1 MGPEMSRRN
10 TLNGI
15 FGGAVEELAAANFEQ
30 GTEAK
35 RGSAGPVRSMALSL
49 GKMEEEAMAMHKALL
64 AGLRVQDIAP
74 ELIDDSFV
82 RDRIGDLALSEGD
95 PFVQSIADGG
105 QEVPILVRPHPEREG
120 RYQVAY
126 GHRRL
131 RAARLLGI
139 PVKAVVKQIADEEL
153 VVAQGVEN
161 TARSNLTYIEKATFA
176 HTLEER
182 GFRRAVIMKAL
193 TTDKTELSKMISVAS
208 SIPAPVIAHIG
219 NTPAYGRRK
228 WIAFAEAY
236 SERKLSKLESL
247 FASEL
252 FSAADSDK
260 RFDLA
265 LELVVGKAAKPSART
280 WAPREG
286 QALTGS
292 IKTDGRTYTVAFKAN
307 EATAFGEFLTDKL
320 DELYAE
326 FKRIED

>member
-1 MGPEMSRRN
+1 MGPEMSRRK
-10 TLNGI
+10 TLNGT
-15 FGGAVEELAAANFEQ
+15 FGGAIEELATANLEKDE
-30 GTEAK
+30 G
-35 RGSAGPVRSMALSL
+35 
-49 GKMEEEAMAMHKALL
+49 EAMHEALL
-64 AGLRVQDIAP
+64 SGLRVQDIAP
-74 ELIDDSFV
+74 RLIDDSFV
-82 RDRIGDLALSEGD
+82 RDRIGDLALSED
-95 PFVQSIADGG
+95 EPFVQPVANGG
-105 QEVPILVRPHPEREG
+105 QEVAILVRPHPEREG
-120 RYQVAY
+120 RYHVAY

-131 RAARLLGI
+131 TAARILGI

-153 VVAQGVEN
+153 VVAQGVGD
-161 TARSNLTYIEKATFA
+161 TARRNLTYMEQATFA
-176 HTLEER
+176 RILEER

-208 SIPAPVIAHIG
+208 STPVSVTAQIG
-219 NTPAYGRRK
+219 NTPARGRRK

-236 SERKLSKLESL
+236 SKKNLSKLESL

-265 LELVVGKAAKPSART
+265 LELLVGKVAKPNAGT

-292 IKTDGRTYTVAFKAN
+292 IKTDGRTYKVTFKIY
-307 EATAFGEFLTDKL
+307 EATAFGVFLTDKP